1 MVVSSTETRK
11 FLLFADG
18 GSDLAFAIM
27 FLVQVDCPYPPSDKV
42 GIISVQRENEEIVPM
57 KAMKMDW
64 VPYVPLEDRYFHAT
78 FLYLSFGCIP
88 TFIFSSSQYCI
99 FVHFSLSCSI
109 GSAGLRVWKP
119 KYSLFVAPSEGQ
131 FC

>member
-42 GIISVQRENEEIVPM
+42 GIISVQRENEEIVM
-57 KAMKMDW
+57 NKVQLD
-64 VPYVPLEDRYFHAT
+64 D
-78 FLYLSFGCIP
+78 
-88 TFIFSSSQYCI
+88 
-99 FVHFSLSCSI
+99 
-109 GSAGLRVWKP
+109 
-119 KYSLFVAPSEGQ
+119 
-131 FC
+131 